1 MTEIIKILVV
11 EDTDDM
17 FELYEDQA
25 TELSTD
31 TLKIS
36 LTRAKTVDEGKQRL
50 LSSEYDGAIVD
61 LNLSQADPREA
72 SGNDILI
79 EIIEKHRFP
88 VFVVSGNLGNLKPEI
103 RAKSSNFLKFF
114 DRTVSNTDVFNEI
127 IAIFKTGI
135 TKILGGRGIVEQ
147 QLSDIFWKHL
157 SSEINGGQVYQK
169 EKVLLRHIVSH
180 LLEYLDLPED
190 DAGYHESEVYIRP
203 PIRAHISSGDIIQM
217 DGKFFVV
224 LSPAC
229 DIAVRKPVGNPPIIN
244 SNRITLAPTIPVE
257 HQAFIENKIIKSGDN
272 KKVRENVLSEI
283 IKGKREKYGFLPKYG
298 NISPAVIDFQ
308 NIISISFTEYLTMPR
323 LATISGFFMKDI
335 QSRFAAYVGRQGQ
348 PDLDKDRL
356 IQEYQALISP
366 PLKV

>member
-25 TELSTD
+25 RELGTNAL
-31 TLKIS
+31 TIS

-50 LSSEYDGAIVD
+50 LSNEYDGAIVD
-61 LNLSQADPREA
+61 LNLSQTDPREA

-114 DRTVSNTDVFNEI
+114 DRTVSNTDIFNGI

-135 TKILGGRGIVEQ
+135 TKILGGRGIIEQ

-157 SSEINGGQVYQK
+157 SSEINGSQVYQT

-180 LLEYLDLPED
+180 LLEYLDLPEED
-190 DAGYHESEVYIRP
+190 DGGYHESEVYIRP
-203 PIRAHISSGDIIQM
+203 PIRDHISSGDIIEM

-229 DIAVRKPVGNPPIIN
+229 DVAVRKPVGDSPIIN

-257 HQAFIENKIIKSGDN
+257 RQAFIENKIIKDGDN
-272 KKVRENVLSEI
+272 AGARSNVLSEI

-298 NISPAVIDFQ
+298 DIAPAVIDFQ

-348 PDLDKDRL
+348 PDLDKTRL
-356 IQEYQALISP
+356 LDEYRALISP
-366 PLKV
+366 P